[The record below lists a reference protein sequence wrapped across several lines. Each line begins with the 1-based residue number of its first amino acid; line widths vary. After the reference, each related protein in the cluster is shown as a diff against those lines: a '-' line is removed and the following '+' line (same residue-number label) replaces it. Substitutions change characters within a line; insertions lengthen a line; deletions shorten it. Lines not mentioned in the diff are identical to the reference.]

1 MNKEDIK
8 DIQSIRIFVDE
19 FYSQV
24 RQDAMLGPIFEKTVK
39 DNWTLHLEKMYAF
52 WNAALFGVA
61 GFRGNPFAKHA
72 PLAIDEKHFDRW
84 LELFNQTIDQHFK
97 GVVATDAKNRA
108 GLMAHMFLSRL
119 QNMTGSSNKII
130 V

>member
-1 MNKEDIK
+1 MEDIK

-19 FYSQV
+19 FYNRV
-24 RQDAMLGPIFEKTVK
+24 RRDPLLGPVFEKAVK

-72 PLAIDEKHFDRW
+72 PLSIEQLHFDRW
-84 LELFNQTIDQHFK
+84 LEIFNETIDQHFN
-97 GVVATDAKNRA
+97 GDVATDAKTRA
-108 GLMAHMFLSRL
+108 GLMANMFLSRL
-119 QNMTGSSNKII
+119 QNMTGRSDRII

>member
-1 MNKEDIK
+1 MEDIK

-19 FYSQV
+19 FYSRV
-24 RQDAMLGPIFEKTVK
+24 RKDALLGPVFEKAVK

-72 PLAIDEKHFDRW
+72 PLAIEQSHFDRW
-84 LELFNQTIDQHFK
+84 LELFNETVDQHFN
-97 GVVATDAKNRA
+97 GNVATDAKNRA
-108 GLMAHMFLSRL
+108 GLMANMFLSRL
-119 QNMTGSSNKII
+119 QNMTGSGDRII

>member
-1 MNKEDIK
+1 
-8 DIQSIRIFVDE
+8 
-19 FYSQV
+19 
-24 RQDAMLGPIFEKTVK
+24 
-39 DNWTLHLEKMYAF
+39 MYAF

-72 PLAIDEKHFDRW
+72 PLAINEKHFDRW
-84 LELFNQTIDQHFK
+84 LELFNGTIDQHFK
-97 GVVATDAKNRA
+97 GVCSNRCENPA

-119 QNMTGSSNKII
+119 QNMTGSGDKII

>member
-1 MNKEDIK
+1 MEDIK

-24 RQDAMLGPIFEKTVK
+24 RQDALLGPVFEKAVK
-39 DNWTLHLEKMYAF
+39 DNWTLHLEKIYAF

-72 PLAIDEKHFDRW
+72 PLAIEQSHFDRW
-84 LELFNQTIDQHFK
+84 LELFNETIDQHFK
-97 GVVATDAKNRA
+97 GFVAPDAKNRA
-108 GLMAHMFLSRL
+108 GLMANTFLSRL
-119 QNMTGSSNKII
+119 QNMTGNSNNII

>member
-1 MNKEDIK
+1 M
-8 DIQSIRIFVDE
+8 
-19 FYSQV
+19 
-24 RQDAMLGPIFEKTVK
+24 GPVFEKAVK

-72 PLAIDEKHFDRW
+72 PLAIEQKHFDRW
-84 LELFNQTIDQHFK
+84 LELFNETIDQHFK
-97 GVVATDAKNRA
+97 GAVATDAKNRA
-108 GLMAHMFLSRL
+108 GLMANMFLIRL
-119 QNMTGSSNKII
+119 QKMTGSIDKII